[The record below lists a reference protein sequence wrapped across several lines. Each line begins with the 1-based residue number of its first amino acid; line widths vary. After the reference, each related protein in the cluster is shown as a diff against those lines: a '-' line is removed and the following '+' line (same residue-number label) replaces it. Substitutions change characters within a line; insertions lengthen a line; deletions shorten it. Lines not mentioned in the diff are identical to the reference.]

1 MIVVLVTTA
10 GLNETGGLFLIFFPY
25 TCFFFVRIGFF
36 MYFCNHEK
44 TYPYFDGGIAHHGFL
59 RL

>member
-10 GLNETGGLFLIFFPY
+10 GLNETGGFLIFFPY
-25 TCFFFVRIGFF
+25 MPFFFVRIGFF

-44 TYPYFDGGIAHHGFL
+44 AYPYFGGRIAHHGFHCL
-59 RL
+59 